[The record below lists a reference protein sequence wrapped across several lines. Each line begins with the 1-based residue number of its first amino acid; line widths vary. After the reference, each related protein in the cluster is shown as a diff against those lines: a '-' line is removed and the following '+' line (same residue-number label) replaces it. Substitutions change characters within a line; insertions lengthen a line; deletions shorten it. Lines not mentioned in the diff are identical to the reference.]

1 MFKSV
6 EMTEQ
11 IKDANE
17 MLGACNQLNSELAGK
32 NFGGVEWNP
41 LSFGR
46 WAPYKF
52 SKYIEWLKKNKFY
65 SDWRALNLFINS
77 KGVNSKYYEVYYNFL
92 NELQNNL
99 SNDNSSFEHT
109 CENSHVVII
118 RK

>member
-17 MLGACNQLNSELAGK
+17 MLCACNQLNSELAGK

-52 SKYIEWLKKNKFY
+52 SKYIEWLKKYKFY

-77 KGVNSKYYEVYYNFL
+77 RGVNSKYYEVYYNF
-92 NELQNNL
+92 
-99 SNDNSSFEHT
+99 FE
-109 CENSHVVII
+109 
-118 RK
+118 